1 MATALATTA
10 APVQFDFQNNNVEV
24 MTLDTLRRTHKE
36 NDIYGNPL
44 KGIYHYEVIERM
56 ADICQKHNLHYE
68 VEEIFAAQNKN
79 KAQPVEAHI
88 LRRVYTTIRIKEWET
103 DELTTTLVIAFHQ
116 DGIQAAIGPCVRVC
130 HNQCI
135 LSPERSVSNY
145 GKDKV
150 TTEELFGRV
159 DEWLSNFEV
168 QMNEDRERIRRLK
181 AKVITPV
188 EMYAYIGLL
197 TALRVSH
204 DSSDKRLSS
213 KVETYP
219 LNQSQISIF
228 TEDLLKLTEEKK
240 TLTAWDIYN
249 VATEIYKPGRTDI
262 PAMIPQNGALAE
274 LMLSEGLPEKDGE
287 YLWETYCWLSFCTA
301 CRASDVRTLRWKDIL
316 GKSTMTRIEQKT
328 KKNRLI
334 KFNRDVQEKNRF
346 LYEMLGQPAPEQ
358 YIFLSPRTGKPYSLE
373 YINRLLKVFKVRY
386 RLPIRAFSTHTFR
399 KTFGR
404 YVYELMGRSAEGLIL
419 LNQIFR
425 HSNLETTRRYIGLAQ
440 EDIDKVFD
448 SIRL

>member
-1 MATALATTA
+1 MAKFRLIKLVESRIRGDLYVRFGGEYLETYHR
-10 APVQFDFQNNNVEV
+10 NVA
-24 MTLDTLRRTHKE
+24 RR
-36 NDIYGNPL
+36 
-44 KGIYHYEVIERM
+44 RM
-56 ADICQKHNLHYE
+56 LS
-68 VEEIFAAQNKN
+68 
-79 KAQPVEAHI
+79 
-88 LRRVYTTIRIKEWET
+88 L
-103 DELTTTLVIAFHQ
+103 
-116 DGIQAAIGPCVRVC
+116 

-274 LMLSEGLPEKDGE
+274 LMLSEGLPE
-287 YLWETYCWLSFCTA
+287 S
-301 CRASDVRTLRWKDIL
+301 
-316 GKSTMTRIEQKT
+316 
-328 KKNRLI
+328 
-334 KFNRDVQEKNRF
+334 
-346 LYEMLGQPAPEQ
+346 
-358 YIFLSPRTGKPYSLE
+358 
-373 YINRLLKVFKVRY
+373 
-386 RLPIRAFSTHTFR
+386 
-399 KTFGR
+399 
-404 YVYELMGRSAEGLIL
+404 
-419 LNQIFR
+419 
-425 HSNLETTRRYIGLAQ
+425 
-440 EDIDKVFD
+440 
-448 SIRL
+448 